1 MNLMKMNIMTD
12 DKKVSYEDKVIQAA
26 REGFG
31 EALWA
36 MDDKMEDL
44 LRLVYRA
51 GYKMAQ
57 FDASKQKQNEL

>member
-1 MNLMKMNIMTD
+1 MTD

-31 EALWA
+31 EALWSV
-36 MDDKMEDL
+36 DDKMEEL

-51 GYKMAQ
+51 GYKCAQ
-57 FDASKQKQNEL
+57 MESLEQKQNEL

>member
-1 MNLMKMNIMTD
+1 MT
-12 DKKVSYEDKVIQAA
+12 YEDKVIQAA

-31 EALWA
+31 EALRP
-36 MDDKMEDL
+36 MDDKMEEL

-57 FDASKQKQNEL
+57 LEALEQKQNG